1 MNENTS
7 TLQHLQD
14 FEKGYAHPPLRT
26 SRMIIITSRDDDD
39 DEDDKDDGDGD
50 GDLMMHT

>member
-26 SRMIIITSRDDDD
+26 SRMIIITSRDDE
-39 DEDDKDDGDGD
+39 DEDDKDCKDD

>member
-39 DEDDKDDGDGD
+39 KDCKDD